1 MGYAF
6 LHRVHARCA
15 ATVQYRLSSESSTK
29 KLSPLRSF
37 PIRSQSILNHHPT
50 VDLKITAMNH
60 SSSTTANSAEDLAM
74 RPNERLSFSA
84 IVDREPLPLPN
95 GAKLIV
101 WPVVN
106 IEEWDISRPMP
117 RTVSPPP
124 GGIAQAPDLPNWT
137 WHEYGMRVGFWR
149 ILKAFEAAKIKPTV
163 SINAK
168 VCETRPRI
176 AQAALDAGWEFM
188 AHCYE
193 QMAIQKVTDQK
204 AMIEQSVEILTKFT
218 GKKPEGWLG
227 PGRGQTFTTLDL
239 VKEAGFKWF
248 GDWVLDELPQSVKT
262 AHGPLVSIP
271 YSIELND
278 IGIMLSANQPSDA
291 MLMRTKDSFDCL
303 YAEAVEQGGARILT
317 FGVHPYISGV
327 PHRIKYFKELLKYL
341 ASHEGVVFWNGSQI
355 YNWFESLQAKK

>member
-1 MGYAF
+1 M
-6 LHRVHARCA
+6 
-15 ATVQYRLSSESSTK
+15 TNPSIN
-29 KLSPLRSF
+29 SP
-37 PIRSQSILNHHPT
+37 
-50 VDLKITAMNH
+50 A
-60 SSSTTANSAEDLAM
+60 SAEDVAM
-74 RPNERLSFSA
+74 RPNERLAFSA
-84 IVDREPLPLPN
+84 IVDRKPLALPN

-124 GGIAQAPDLPNWT
+124 GGVAQVPDLPNWT

-149 ILKAFEAAKIKPTV
+149 ILKAFEDLGIKPTM

-168 VCETRPRI
+168 VCETRPRV

-193 QMAIQKVTDQK
+193 QMAIQKVVDQK
-204 AMIEQSVEILTKFT
+204 AMIEQSIEVLTRFT

-227 PGRGQTFTTLDL
+227 PGRGQTFITLDL
-239 VKEAGFKWF
+239 IKEAGFKWF
-248 GDWVLDELPQSVKT
+248 GDWVLDEVPQYVKT
-262 AHGPLVSIP
+262 DHGTLVSIP

-291 MLMRTKDSFDCL
+291 MLKRTKDSFDCF
-303 YAEAVEQGGARILT
+303 YEEAQEQGARILT
-317 FGVHPYISGV
+317 FGIHPYISGV
-327 PHRIKYFKELLKYL
+327 PHRIKYLREMLQYL
-341 ASHEGVVFWNGSQI
+341 SSHEGVVFWNGSQI
-355 YNWFESLQAKK
+355 YDWFESLKVKN

>member
-1 MGYAF
+1 M
-6 LHRVHARCA
+6 
-15 ATVQYRLSSESSTK
+15 TN
-29 KLSPLRSF
+29 P
-37 PIRSQSILNHHPT
+37 PINNPS
-50 VDLKITAMNH
+50 
-60 SSSTTANSAEDLAM
+60 SAEDVAL

-84 IVDREPLPLPN
+84 IVDRKPLILPN
-95 GAKLIV
+95 NAKLIV

-124 GGIAQAPDLPNWT
+124 GGVAQVPDLPNWT

-149 ILKAFEAAKIKPTV
+149 ILKAFEDFGIKPTM

-168 VCETRPRI
+168 VCETRPRV

-193 QMAIQKVTDQK
+193 QMAIQKVPDQK
-204 AMIEQSVEILTKFT
+204 AMIEQSIEVLTRFT

-227 PGRGQTFTTLDL
+227 PGRGQTFITLDL
-239 VKEAGFKWF
+239 IKEAGFKWF
-248 GDWVLDELPQSVKT
+248 GDWVLDEVPQYVKT
-262 AHGPLVSIP
+262 AHGTLVSIP

-291 MLMRTKDSFDCL
+291 MFKRTKDSFDCL
-303 YAEAVEQGGARILT
+303 YEEAQEHGARILT
-317 FGVHPYISGV
+317 FGIHPYISGV
-327 PHRIKYFKELLKYL
+327 PHRIKYLREMLQYL
-341 ASHEGVVFWNGSQI
+341 SSHEGVVFWNGSQI
-355 YNWFESLQAKK
+355 YNWFESLKVKT

>member
-1 MGYAF
+1 M
-6 LHRVHARCA
+6 
-15 ATVQYRLSSESSTK
+15 TNSSLDASST
-29 KLSPLRSF
+29 
-37 PIRSQSILNHHPT
+37 
-50 VDLKITAMNH
+50 
-60 SSSTTANSAEDLAM
+60 AEDMAM
-74 RPNERLSFSA
+74 RPNERLAFSA
-84 IVDREPLPLPN
+84 IVDRKPLALPN

-137 WHEYGMRVGFWR
+137 WHEYGMRIGFWR
-149 ILKAFEAAKIKPTV
+149 ILKAFEDFGIKPTM

-176 AQAALDAGWEFM
+176 AEAALDAGWEFM

-193 QMAIQKVTDQK
+193 QMAIQKVPDQK
-204 AMIEQSVEILTKFT
+204 SMIEQSIEVLTSFT

-227 PGRGQTFTTLDL
+227 PGRGQTFITLDL
-239 VKEAGFKWF
+239 IKDAGFKWF
-248 GDWVLDELPQSVKT
+248 GDWVLDEIPQYVKT
-262 AHGPLVSIP
+262 THGTLVSIP

-291 MLMRTKDSFDCL
+291 MLKRTKDSFDCL
-303 YAEAVEQGGARILT
+303 YQEAQENGARILT
-317 FGVHPYISGV
+317 FGIHPYISGV
-327 PHRIKYFKELLKYL
+327 PHRIKYLREMLQYL
-341 ASHEGVVFWNGSQI
+341 SSHDDVVFWNGSQI
-355 YNWFESLQAKK
+355 YNWFESLKVKT